1 MLLLLVAANHEG
13 IVKDLIVDTNFQ
25 TKIAIKMSILNNEVG
40 IRLQRDSLK
49 KKISAVL
56 IVDTAEYVVA
66 AVTCL

>member
-1 MLLLLVAANHEG
+1 MLLLVVANHEA
-13 IVKDLIVDTNFQ
+13 IVKGLIVDTNFQ
-25 TKIAIKMSILNNEVG
+25 TKIEVG

-49 KKISAVL
+49 KKKLSAVL

>member
-13 IVKDLIVDTNFQ
+13 TVTDLIVDTNFQ

-49 KKISAVL
+49 KISAVL

>member
-13 IVKDLIVDTNFQ
+13 IVKDFIVDINFQ

-49 KKISAVL
+49 KKYQL
-56 IVDTAEYVVA
+56 Y
-66 AVTCL
+66 

>member
-49 KKISAVL
+49 KKNISC
-56 IVDTAEYVVA
+56 ID
-66 AVTCL
+66 C

>member
-1 MLLLLVAANHEG
+1 MLLLLVAANHED

-49 KKISAVL
+49 KNISC
-56 IVDTAEYVVA
+56 ID
-66 AVTCL
+66 C